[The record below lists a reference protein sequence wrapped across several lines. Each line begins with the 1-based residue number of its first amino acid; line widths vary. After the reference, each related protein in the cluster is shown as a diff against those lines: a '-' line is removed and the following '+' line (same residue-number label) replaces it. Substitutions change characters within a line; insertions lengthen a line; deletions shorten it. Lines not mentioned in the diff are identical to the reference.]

1 MRFAEPLIPAR
12 LVQRYKRVLADVVFP
27 DGAPA
32 TVHVPNTGKMLGV
45 SDPGATV
52 WLSKAR
58 PGRKLGWSLHL
69 VEADGALVGVDTS
82 LPNVLATEAIQAGVV
97 SELTGYASLLREV
110 KYGHASRIDIL
121 LEQEGRPPCYVEVK
135 NVHLRRTGDLAEF
148 PDCVAARSSKHM
160 GELADMVDAG
170 ARAVVLFVI
179 QREDCQAFAPAADL
193 DPTFAAALRAA
204 AARGVEVLAYA
215 CALATDS
222 VTLTRPLAARL

>member
-1 MRFAEPLIPAR
+1 MQFAEPLIPAR

-69 VEADGALVGVDTS
+69 VEADGGLVGVDTS
-82 LPNVLATEAIQAGVV
+82 LPNVLATEAIQAGIVA
-97 SELTGYASLLREV
+97 ELKGYASLRREV

-222 VTLTRPLAARL
+222 VTLTRPLAVRL

>member
-1 MRFAEPLIPAR
+1 MRFSEPLTPAK

-45 SDPGATV
+45 SDPGAMV

-69 VEADGALVGVDTS
+69 VEADGGFVGVDTS
-82 LPNVLATEAIQAGVV
+82 LPNVIATEAIQAG
-97 SELTGYASLLREV
+97 LIAPLAGYESLRREV

-121 LEQEGRPPCYVEVK
+121 LESAGKPPCYVEVK
-135 NVHLRRTGDLAEF
+135 NVHLRRSGDLAEF

-160 GELADMVDAG
+160 GELAEMVEGG
-170 ARAVVLFVI
+170 ARAVVVFVV
-179 QREDCQAFAPAADL
+179 QRMDCTAFTPAADL
-193 DPTFAAALRAA
+193 DPAFAAALRDA

-215 CALATDS
+215 CRVSPEEVALS
-222 VTLTRPLAARL
+222 HGLAVRL

>member
-58 PGRKLGWSLHL
+58 PGRKLGWSLHF
-69 VEADGALVGVDTS
+69 VEADGGLVGVDTS

-97 SELTGYASLLREV
+97 SELTGYASLRREV

-121 LEQEGRPPCYVEVK
+121 LEHEGRPPCYVEVK
-135 NVHLRRTGDLAEF
+135 NVHLRRAGDLAEF

-204 AARGVEVLAYA
+204 TARGVEVLAYA
-215 CALATDS
+215 CTLAIDS
-222 VTLTRPLAARL
+222 VELARPLAVRL